1 MFFIMVKH
9 LCSIDVFRF
18 EFFSVFI
25 NVLEMGS
32 SNETTVLTTNVKEF
46 KVMKTEIGYRN
57 LQLDMI
63 SNTLIHFV
71 RHFINNYISRIT
83 SESKMELSRRVLSV
97 SPEVI
102 VNTQNTYFTSMRVLK
117 TILSNS
123 QESKKNVSIGVRYCA
138 EVHSTVASWML
149 PILKLWSSLISEG
162 ECKIQER
169 LVG

>member
-1 MFFIMVKH
+1 MVKH

-138 EVHSTVASWML
+138 EVHSTVAS
-149 PILKLWSSLISEG
+149 
-162 ECKIQER
+162 
-169 LVG
+169 